1 MITEFR
7 SNQLRHLA
15 KSTVGVGAK
24 LERVC
29 STPNEKT
36 GIARNQ
42 LRQLRE
48 LCCIRKNYDY
58 RWYKEAYFCMLNATQ

>member
-1 MITEFR
+1 MITKFR

-36 GIARNQ
+36 GIAGNRF
-42 LRQLRE
+42 RQLSGALLHKEE
-48 LCCIRKNYDY
+48 L
-58 RWYKEAYFCMLNATQ
+58 